1 MQDADDINWLNQGQS
16 WEVIN
21 FSSWKIFPS
30 PLVWSLLSKP
40 LICVL
45 PYLFRTLGI
54 PVQITYSGGSE
65 LESWAPRDDD
75 VLPDA
80 GEEMAFPGGCCI
92 NQKAGWWQRM
102 SRKQSLYSEASAS
115 TLEILSDGPSI
126 TSFLPFRFLPLS
138 HKNFLQD
145 SNWWGGELHSGND
158 LCSGRRWFWV
168 GLIICPWPSSSW
180 IYPNQSKRLDLCLW
194 LAQQLSLNPFP
205 VDISSLCVQVA
216 DVLKCLLGMSAIC
229 S

>member
-1 MQDADDINWLNQGQS
+1 MQMTLTGSIRVSLEKWLTFPHGKDSLHPWSGLFSQS
-16 WEVIN
+16 LWSV
-21 FSSWKIFPS
+21 SS
-30 PLVWSLLSKP
+30 LSC
-40 LICVL
+40 LGHWG
-45 PYLFRTLGI
+45 YQFRSHTQEAANLRAGHPEMMMFCRMLG
-54 PVQITYSGGSE
+54 
-65 LESWAPRDDD
+65 R
-75 VLPDA
+75 
-80 GEEMAFPGGCCI
+80 
-92 NQKAGWWQRM
+92 KWQRM

-126 TSFLPFRFLPLS
+126 TSFLPLRFLPLS
-138 HKNFLQD
+138 QKNFLQD
-145 SNWWGGELHSGND
+145 SNGWGGELHGGND

-168 GLIICPWPSSSW
+168 GLIICPWPSSSR